1 MVKLVNCTQKIGHN
15 FWSTVHD
22 VALNLFDLFATS
34 NIPILSSIKTTA
46 EIIHDIPN
54 MIFLSKL
61 DYFIKAIEGNL

>member
-1 MVKLVNCTQKIGHN
+1 MMWLLIYLICLLLAV
-15 FWSTVHD
+15 
-22 VALNLFDLFATS
+22 
-34 NIPILSSIKTTA
+34 LSSIKTTA